1 MMVNQAA
8 AALASLAVSRLRNL
22 ADEMPDHPAVPL
34 LLVYIGQI
42 EGAVEANDED
52 YLATLLDLNRDA

>member
-1 MMVNQAA
+1 
-8 AALASLAVSRLRNL
+8 
-22 ADEMPDHPAVPL
+22 

-42 EGAVEANDED
+42 QGAVEANDED